1 MIAKPFTIN
10 HNVSGHK
17 LSNITILTN
26 NFINNPRDWDF
37 WDYSLLACLIFG
49 TIGNSL
55 SIMVM
60 SAKRLRNTNAALFVN
75 RLFFKNLKKLSL
87 NLK

>member
-1 MIAKPFTIN
+1 MNAERLIIN

-17 LSNITILTN
+17 LSNITIPTN
-26 NFINNPRDWDF
+26 SFINNPRDWDF

-75 RLFFKNLKKLSL
+75 RLLLRI
-87 NLK
+87 

>member
-1 MIAKPFTIN
+1 MNAERLIIN

-17 LSNITILTN
+17 LSNITIPTN
-26 NFINNPRDWDF
+26 SFINNPRDWDF

-60 SAKRLRNTNAALFVN
+60 SAKKLRNTNAALFVN